1 MEFETLFDRLPLP
14 PLRSGERGATKRHV
28 GLSGG
33 RLHFTGMEV
42 VRSD

>member
-1 MEFETLFDRLPLP
+1 MEFETLFDRLSLP
-14 PLRSGERGATKRHV
+14 PLRSGERGATKRYV

-42 VRSD
+42 VRTD